1 MLWKGFQ
8 RPKRLDVERET
19 LTDRFG
25 RFQAQPFERGFGTTI
40 GNAIRR
46 VLLSSI
52 EGAAITAVKID
63 GVLHEFSPIQGVV
76 EDATDIILNLKQIP
90 LKLHVDYTKTLY
102 LRVDKAGEVRARDIE
117 ADADVEI
124 LEPDAHIA
132 TVSEGGKLH
141 MELRLK
147 RGRGYVSA
155 DKNFDEDLGIG
166 WIPVDSIH
174 SPVKKVNYLVE
185 AARLGQTTD
194 YDKLTLDVW
203 TNGSVHPR
211 DAVSLAAKLV
221 RDHLNIFIN
230 LDESLESSAEGASEP
245 ARVGALNEHL
255 DKSVEELELS
265 VRSYNC
271 LKNANI
277 RTIRELVAKTE
288 AEMLKTKNFGRKSLN
303 EIKEIL
309 TTMGLSLGMRMDQ
322 PTTATS
328 DDLTIDDTSR
338 RARVTGRT
346 SSNETDH
353 ASQSCTSEVGSG
365 HRASHRAAAEP
376 GHGPHPAR
384 ADRDHRAQGQ
394 GAAALRRAAD
404 HHRQARPGGGRRPHQ
419 GAQRAS
425 PGPGRHPGPRRR
437 RQAV

>member
-8 RPKRLDVERET
+8 RPKRLEFERET

-25 RFQAQPFERGFGTTI
+25 RFYAQPFERGFGTTI
-40 GNAIRR
+40 GNAMRR

-63 GVLHEFSPIQGVV
+63 GVLHEFSPIPGVV

-90 LKLHVDYTKTLY
+90 LKLHTDHTKTLT
-102 LRVDKAGEVRARDIE
+102 LRVDKAGEVRARDIQ
-117 ADADVEI
+117 ADGDVEI

-132 TVSEGGKLH
+132 TVAESGKLH
-141 MELRLK
+141 MEMRMK

-166 WIPVDSIH
+166 WIPIDSVH
-174 SPVKKVNYLVE
+174 SPIKKVNYLVE

-194 YDKLTLDVW
+194 YDKLI
-203 TNGSVHPR
+203 
-211 DAVSLAAKLV
+211 

-230 LDESLESSAEGASEP
+230 LEEGAEQTGEASGEQP
-245 ARVGALNEHL
+245 RTGVSNENL

-277 RTIRELVAKTE
+277 RTIRELVLKTE

-309 TTMGLSLGMRMDQ
+309 HTMGLSLGMRVDQ
-322 PTTATS
+322 PA
-328 DDLTIDDTSR
+328 
-338 RARVTGRT
+338 A
-346 SSNETDH
+346 
-353 ASQSCTSEVGSG
+353 ASQE
-365 HRASHRAAAEP
+365 
-376 GHGPHPAR
+376 
-384 ADRDHRAQGQ
+384 
-394 GAAALRRAAD
+394 
-404 HHRQARPGGGRRPHQ
+404 
-419 GAQRAS
+419 
-425 PGPGRHPGPRRR
+425 
-437 RQAV
+437 

>member
-1 MLWKGFQ
+1 MMLWKNFQ
-8 RPKRLDVERET
+8 RPKRLEVERET

-25 RFQAQPFERGFGTTI
+25 RFYAQPFERGFGTTV
-40 GNAIRR
+40 GNALRR

-63 GVLHEFSPIQGVV
+63 GVLHEFSPIPGVV

-102 LRVDKAGEVRARDIE
+102 VRVDKPGDVKARDIQ

-132 TVSEGGKLH
+132 TVAEGGKLH

-166 WIPVDSIH
+166 WIPVDSVH
-174 SPVKKVNYLVE
+174 SPVKKVNYVVE

-203 TNGSVHPR
+203 TNGAVTPR
-211 DAVSLAAKLV
+211 DAVSLAAKLI

-230 LDESLESSAEGASEP
+230 LDEGAEPIGDTAAEAQRPGAI
-245 ARVGALNEHL
+245 NEHL

-277 RTIRELVAKTE
+277 RTIRELVQKTE

-309 TTMGLSLGMRMDQ
+309 HSMGLQLGMRLDQ
-322 PTTATS
+322 PATQ
-328 DDLTIDDTSR
+328 
-338 RARVTGRT
+338 
-346 SSNETDH
+346 
-353 ASQSCTSEVGSG
+353 ASE
-365 HRASHRAAAEP
+365 
-376 GHGPHPAR
+376 
-384 ADRDHRAQGQ
+384 
-394 GAAALRRAAD
+394 
-404 HHRQARPGGGRRPHQ
+404 
-419 GAQRAS
+419 
-425 PGPGRHPGPRRR
+425 
-437 RQAV
+437 